1 MNSVNR
7 DLINYRNAI
16 EHYTR
21 ILKEDSLINDGEM
34 EDDGRP
40 RLSEKDKVKINEKI
54 EGLTEKRDELLEQE
68 KDLEGL
74 I

>member
-34 EDDGRP
+34 EDDGGKRP
-40 RLSEKDKVKINEKI
+40 GRINLKKIFYKKLNNWRLYIWLS
-54 EGLTEKRDELLEQE
+54 
-68 KDLEGL
+68 
-74 I
+74 